1 MSVPTFEMSVTNEPT
16 VRKWVFTG
24 ANSTYLVGSFDGY
37 RFRPETK
44 PVKMDSGTNYYAVQT
59 YSNAPDDR
67 RIQIA
72 WMNGSNFRICL
83 SINKCPFRV
92 N

>member
-1 MSVPTFEMSVTNEPT
+1 MSRLFEMSVTNEPT

-44 PVKMDSGTNYYAVQT
+44 PVKWIVVQT
-59 YSNAPDDR
+59 IMRFKHIVMHQMTEEY
-67 RIQIA
+67 
-72 WMNGSNFRICL
+72 
-83 SINKCPFRV
+83 K
-92 N
+92 